1 MTRSMR
7 RWQLV
12 ALDPEHLRSWL
23 REHGVAEVLDPTAA
37 RPEHVL
43 VELPTREAAAAL
55 LRDLVRDGVPMV
67 SQAPAAGALE
77 QVYLGLESDR
87 R

>member
-1 MTRSMR
+1 MGLRMR
-7 RWQLV
+7 RWQLR
-12 ALDPEHLRSWL
+12 ALDTQHLRRWL
-23 REHGVAEVLDPTAA
+23 REHGVVEVVDPSSA
-37 RPEHVL
+37 RTDEVQ
-43 VELPTREAAAAL
+43 VELPSSEVAAEL

-87 R
+87 A